1 MKFFLCPFFLPP
13 PRPPPMKFFS
23 MSIFSAVETSPGDT
37 IIYKLE
43 EIWKNLQKF
52 ISTVSDISYCVFEMD
67 YSVIIPNIKENC
79 YFLFNRLILAPIKN
93 NLMEY
98 LSRVSTEKI
107 WNIIPILEYYGMM
120 NSGLP
125 IFGFSKILE
134 TRYVLLR
141 SGSVSIRCK
150 TELFQKINLIAQQ
163 IPDLAACKESD
174 IDFTPTEAV
183 QLDNISPQTILHIL
197 QYQKIGISENPYS
210 DIIIQEWLSGFD
222 NAVIFELILGANYC
236 DYKELIQATAKNIA
250 DKIKGKS
257 PEEIRKT
264 FNIKN
269 DFTPE
274 EEEKVRKDN
283 EWCEER

>member
-1 MKFFLCPFFLPP
+1 
-13 PRPPPMKFFS
+13 
-23 MSIFSAVETSPGDT
+23 MSGLISPENT
-37 IIYKLE
+37 IYKLE

-79 YFLFNRLILAPIKN
+79 YNGFNKVILEPIKSD
-93 NLMEY
+93 LREC
-98 LSRVSTEKI
+98 LSLVSVEKL
-107 WNIIPILEYYGMM
+107 WNIIPILEYYGIT

-125 IFGFSKILE
+125 IFGFSKIPE
-134 TRYVLLR
+134 TRYVLLQ

-150 TELFQKINLIAQQ
+150 TELLQKINLIAQQ
-163 IPDLAACKESD
+163 LPVLASCKESD

-183 QLDNISPQTILHIL
+183 HLDNISPQTILHIL